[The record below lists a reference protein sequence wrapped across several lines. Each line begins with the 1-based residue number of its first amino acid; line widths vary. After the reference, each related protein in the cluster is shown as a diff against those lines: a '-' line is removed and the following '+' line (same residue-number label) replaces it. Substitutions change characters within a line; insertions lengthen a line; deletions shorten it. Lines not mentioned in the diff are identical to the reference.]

1 MALNKAG
8 LKQSLKDLL
17 TQMETKNEDSKD
29 FFAGKLADVIDVYV
43 KSATIIIA
51 AGVPVATTGT
61 AVAQTG
67 ATTAPATA
75 TIN

>member
-1 MALNKAG
+1 MALNKIG
-8 LKQSLKDLL
+8 LKQSIKDLL
-17 TQMETKNEDSKD
+17 TQMEHKNEDSKD
-29 FFAGKLADVIDVYV
+29 FFAGKLADAIDVYV

-67 ATTAPATA
+67 VTTAPATA